1 MATKGKAH
9 YVKSSNR
16 SKGTV
21 KLVRPGKK
29 PEYKFPM
36 KTKGQADDAMSRLGQ
51 AKPKL
56 PTPIK
61 KHVAREAKR
70 KLGHETD
77 GIRRILAL

>member
-1 MATKGKAH
+1 MTNTPH
-9 YVKSSNR
+9 YVKSSKR

-36 KTKGQADDAMSRLGQ
+36 KDKGQADNAMARMNQ

-61 KHVAREAKR
+61 KHIARQAEKVI
-70 KLGHETD
+70 GHKTA
-77 GIRRILAL
+77 GIRRILGL